1 MRVSK
6 RAAMAVGAASALIL
20 GALSVVA
27 GQNAVAGPQP
37 TVTPAAGGSGGIAV
51 AYYDQWS
58 IYQNAYYL
66 HNLDASGAASKLNYL
81 IY

>member
-1 MRVSK
+1 MSTRS
-6 RAAMAVGAASALIL
+6 ALAVGAASALIL

-27 GQNAVAGPQP
+27 GQNAS
-37 TVTPAAGGSGGIAV
+37 AAGGSGGITV

-66 HNLDASGAASKLNYL
+66 HNLDTSGAANKLNYL
-81 IY
+81 IYDF